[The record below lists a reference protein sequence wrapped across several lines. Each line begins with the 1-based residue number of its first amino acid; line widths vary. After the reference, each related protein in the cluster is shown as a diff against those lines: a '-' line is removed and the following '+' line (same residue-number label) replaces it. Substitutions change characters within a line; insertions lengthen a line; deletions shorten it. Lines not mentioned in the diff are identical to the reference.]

1 MCEMKHRST
10 IPPASTCSKT
20 MPPGGRAIKRHHR
33 PIQEDPDLGFPP
45 EHPEPDDANSNAV
58 APPDERRRR
67 HSLQDVAGQN
77 TPTSN
82 RRHLHHRLSSPRA
95 TPSGRN
101 TPPRCRRRLDQGDL
115 RFSPELLGGVEGRGS
130 SPKPPTRGTTPKGVA
145 FTVAAAPAKGL
156 PRNPSNHRICRAS
169 TQEQREAIWGR
180 IRWNMYMHSV

>member
-33 PIQEDPDLGFPP
+33 SIQEDPDLGFPP

-67 HSLQDVAGQN
+67 HSLQDEAGQN
-77 TPTSN
+77 APTSN

-130 SPKPPTRGTTPKGVA
+130 SPKPPTRGTTPKGAA
-145 FTVAAAPAKGL
+145 FGVAAAPAKGL

-180 IRWNMYMHSV
+180 IRCRSE